1 VRGYNVDPKAE
12 LEIIRRILRQ
22 RPGVRDVVID
32 LIYR

>member
-1 VRGYNVDPKAE
+1 MWIPKAE
-12 LEIIRRILRQ
+12 MEIIRRILRQ